1 MELPNFSE
9 DDNGG
14 ELEHINLFE
23 NRFDDRLSEAFQNYV
38 IDDYVSSFCS
48 YAQSVIE
55 SKQSHEDFAFIQ
67 ERSLFCNMRVFVKK
81 MLDDEQC
88 GEVQAKLL
96 LKKGDLF
103 FNMINKLFNIVPIF
117 IYIHDDPEHIMDRV
131 RRRNRPGE
139 EMITMEYIKDLNER
153 YEKIF
158 NGDHFPHSVVK
169 IYLGDYLVEN
179 SDYREIN
186 VKAIAEHIKSIL

>member
-67 ERSLFCNMRVFVKK
+67 ERSLFCNMRIFVRK
-81 MLDDEQC
+81 MLDDGQC
-88 GEVQAKLL
+88 GEIQARLL
-96 LKKGDLF
+96 LKK
-103 FNMINKLFNIVPIF
+103 
-117 IYIHDDPEHIMDRV
+117 
-131 RRRNRPGE
+131 
-139 EMITMEYIKDLNER
+139 
-153 YEKIF
+153 
-158 NGDHFPHSVVK
+158 
-169 IYLGDYLVEN
+169 
-179 SDYREIN
+179 
-186 VKAIAEHIKSIL
+186 